1 MRLLENIE
9 IRLDNEEIIRL
20 LKSKKSMKRKPT
32 QKMVDDINDLKEYA
46 RQLIKPRGVYD
57 IFDSED
63 LQPQFL
69 FNKSEK
75 TVLAVCTIGKELED
89 RISNIIDE
97 GELAKGVILD
107 AIASHAAEE
116 TAEQLNQIILNEIK
130 EQIKDKEVTSRF
142 SPGYCQWVLEEGQRV
157 IFNSL
162 PAEFIDVTLS
172 VSMMMKPI
180 KSVSFAFNIGTEVD
194 KDLGVR
200 DCETCDL
207 INCAYRRTK

>member
-1 MRLLENIE
+1 MRLLETIE
-9 IRLDNEEIIRL
+9 IKLDNEEIIRL

-32 QKMVDDINDLKEYA
+32 QKMIDDINHLKEYVL
-46 RQLIKPRGVYD
+46 QFIQPRGVYD
-57 IFDSED
+57 VFDSKE

-69 FNKSEK
+69 FSKSEK
-75 TVLAVCTIGKELED
+75 TILAVCTIGKQLEEK
-89 RISNIIDE
+89 IANIMDE

-116 TAEQLNQIILNEIK
+116 TAEQFNQIILEEIK
-130 EQIKDKEVTSRF
+130 NQIKDKEVTCRF
-142 SPGYCQWVLEEGQRV
+142 SPGYCQWVLEEGQRM

-162 PAEFIDVTLS
+162 PTEFIDVTLS

-194 KDLGVR
+194 KELGLR
-200 DCETCDL
+200 ECETCDM
-207 INCAYRRTK
+207 INCSYRKTN

>member
-9 IRLDNEEIIRL
+9 IKLDNEEIIRL
-20 LKSKKSMKRKPT
+20 LRSKKSMNKKPT
-32 QKMVDDINDLKEYA
+32 QKMVEDINHIKEKA
-46 RQLIKPRGVYD
+46 LEFIQPRGVYD
-57 IFDSED
+57 MFDSEE
-63 LQPQFL
+63 LQPRFL
-69 FNKSEK
+69 FSKSEK
-75 TVLAVCTIGKELED
+75 TIFAVCTIGKELED
-89 RISNIIDE
+89 RISNVMDE

-116 TAEQLNQIILNEIK
+116 TAEQFSQIILDEIK
-130 EQIKDKEVTSRF
+130 EQIKDKEVTCRF
-142 SPGYCQWVLEEGQRV
+142 SPGYCQWVLEEGQKL

-162 PAEFIDVTLS
+162 PTEFIDVTLS

-194 KDLGVR
+194 RDLGVR
-200 DCETCDL
+200 DCETCDM